1 MITGQLQPCLPL
13 TVLKAVFT
21 IDGQRILLGKQ
32 PALCLSQ
39 MQRHRARLTTG
50 GQQLLKVV
58 HVGSRLVLRRKL
70 LQRNKSCGQC
80 LGDHPFVVA
89 CDALLWQWTALPI
102 ILSPLAPGSLAYDIA
117 GRSIVRR
124 D

>member
-1 MITGQLQPCLPL
+1 MSIAQPL
-13 TVLKAVFT
+13 TVLKAIFT
-21 IDGQRILLGKQ
+21 VDGQRILLGKQ

-50 GQQLLKVV
+50 GQQLLDVL
-58 HVGSRLVLRRKL
+58 HMGSRLVLRRKL
-70 LQRNKSCGQC
+70 LQRNEGCGQR

-89 CDALLWQWTALPI
+89 CDALLWQLTALP
-102 ILSPLAPGSLAYDIA
+102 ILSPLAPGSLTYDIA